1 MLSQHDIYSAAC
13 PEDIVTWFFISF
25 ANFYG
30 LQLLI
35 YCFFKTKSRKLSLTL
50 FLLTSFCLVPGMLTT
65 NLWGNLIIEQMDNN
79 PECTYTGYA

>member
-1 MLSQHDIYSAAC
+1 
-13 PEDIVTWFFISF
+13 
-25 ANFYG
+25 
-30 LQLLI
+30 
-35 YCFFKTKSRKLSLTL
+35 LSLTL